1 MRRPDQTGE
10 ASEEAATATSASND
24 EAWGGGWGGR
34 GWQGLWRSEARDGIC
49 GETHEAKG
57 EVRDE

>member
-24 EAWGGGWGGR
+24 EAWGGGGGG

-49 GETHEAKG
+49 GETRKAKG